1 MVPVAVQLLQAG
13 AALLAASARSS
24 ASGASCLSSYGSAEL
39 VKLSTKFIEGKNNN
53 NNNEGAV
60 LPVSVRA
67 SSSCS
72 FRFGQVPVGIFQFT
86 VMDFKLVFFVM

>member
-1 MVPVAVQLLQAG
+1 MVPVAVQLLQAE

-24 ASGASCLSSYGSAEL
+24 ASGASCLSSYSSAEL
-39 VKLSTKFIEGKNNN
+39 VKLSTKFIEGKKK

-72 FRFGQVPVGIFQFT
+72 FGFGQVPVEIFQFT
-86 VMDFKLVFFVM
+86 VMDFK